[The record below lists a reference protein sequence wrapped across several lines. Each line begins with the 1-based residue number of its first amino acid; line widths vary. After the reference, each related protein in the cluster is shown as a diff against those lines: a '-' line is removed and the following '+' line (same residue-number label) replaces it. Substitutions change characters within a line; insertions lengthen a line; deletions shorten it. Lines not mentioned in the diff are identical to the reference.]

1 VDVLARRQ
9 WAHVHP
15 SEGRAIATP
24 HPASMKSPINW
35 ALLAL
40 VIERPS
46 YAYELAQRF
55 ERTYQDVLSL
65 SSTSHVYT
73 ALDALST
80 RSLVQEI
87 PGTREARQPKPRYT
101 ATAEGLEQYEAWL
114 IQQVH
119 EERRRQRLLVLQ
131 LAALKRRPDAGRI
144 LDRYEQAWRAQLS
157 PDSDSADDDADSDC
171 LALLLS
177 QESRL
182 STDAKLSWVRH
193 ARQALDSRE
202 C

>member
-1 VDVLARRQ
+1 
-9 WAHVHP
+9 
-15 SEGRAIATP
+15 
-24 HPASMKSPINW
+24 MKSLINW

-55 ERTYQDVLSL
+55 ARTYREVLSL

-73 ALDALST
+73 ALDALSS
-80 RSLVQEI
+80 RSLVEEVA
-87 PGTREARQPKPRYT
+87 GTREARQPKPRYR
-101 ATAEGLEQYEAWL
+101 ATAEGLKQYEAWL

-131 LAALKRRPDAGRI
+131 LAALKRRPDAARI
-144 LDRYEQAWRAQLS
+144 LDRYDQAWRAEPS
-157 PDSDSADDDADSDC
+157 EAPDADGEDGDADC
-171 LALLLS
+171 LAGLLRE
-177 QESRL
+177 ESRL
-182 STDAKLSWVRH
+182 TTEAKLSWVRH
-193 ARQALDSRE
+193 ARRALDGRE